1 MSRPVIVADRD
12 IPFLAGVLEPWFEVR
27 YLAGNAIGPSDI
39 RDAVA
44 LLVRT
49 RTRCNASLLAESAVR
64 FIGTATIGTDHIDT
78 EYCASRG
85 ITVASAPGCNA
96 AAVAQYV
103 RVALRA
109 LALDRPGTTLGIIG
123 VGHVGSLVA
132 EVGRRAGMHVLL
144 NDPPREAAEG
154 KSSCESA
161 ESVPSCE
168 SAESAPSCESIEGH
182 ASCEIAE
189 SVPLCDAMEDLGHD
203 GFRPSGFTPL
213 PALLAASDVVTL
225 HIPLWPENRDFAD
238 EAFFAAMKPGATFIN
253 ASRGEVVD
261 ETALLA
267 ARPRLGHLVLDV
279 WKNEP
284 AINRALL
291 AASDIA
297 TPHIAGYSIQGKI
310 NGTQAVVRALGEA
323 FGIAPLRSFEVPGV
337 PLPQTPYDIW
347 QDDSALRRDPS
358 SFESLRRHYS
368 FRNDQL

>member
-27 YLAGNAIGPSDI
+27 YLAGRAIGPADI

-103 RVALRA
+103 HVALRA

-154 KSSCESA
+154 
-161 ESVPSCE
+161 
-168 SAESAPSCESIEGH
+168 
-182 ASCEIAE
+182 
-189 SVPLCDAMEDLGHD
+189 
-203 GFRPSGFTPL
+203 PSGFTPL

-225 HIPLWPENRDFAD
+225 HIPLWPENHDFAD
-238 EAFFAAMKPGATFIN
+238 EAFFAAMKLGATFIN

-261 ETALLA
+261 ESALLA

-323 FGIAPLRSFEVPGV
+323 FGIAPLRSFEVTGV

-358 SFESLRRHYS
+358 SFESLRRNYS

>member
-1 MSRPVIVADRD
+1 MQRPVLVADRD

-27 YLAGNAIGPSDI
+27 YLAGKAISPADV

-49 RTRCNASLLAESAVR
+49 RTRCDAALLEGSSVR
-64 FIGTATIGTDHIDT
+64 LVATATIGTDHIDM

-103 RVALRA
+103 SAALRA
-109 LALDRPGTTLGIIG
+109 LSLDRPGTTLGVIG

-132 EVGRRAGMHVLL
+132 EVGRRAGMRVLL
-144 NDPPREAAEG
+144 SDPPREAAEG
-154 KSSCESA
+154 SA
-161 ESVPSCE
+161 
-168 SAESAPSCESIEGH
+168 
-182 ASCEIAE
+182 
-189 SVPLCDAMEDLGHD
+189 
-203 GFRPSGFTPL
+203 GFTPL

-261 ETALLA
+261 EDALLA
-267 ARPRLGHLVLDV
+267 ARPQLGHLVLDV

-284 AINRALL
+284 AINRTLL
-291 AASDIA
+291 AAADIA

-310 NGTQAVVRALGEA
+310 NGTQAVVRAVA
-323 FGIAPLRSFEVPGV
+323 STFAIAPLRDFSIPVFDPGVSVPGAPVHSAPASGAPDVPISDVPASSFPVPGV
-337 PLPQTPYDIW
+337 FLPQEPYDIW

-358 SFESLRRHYS
+358 AFESLRRHYPY
-368 FRNDQL
+368 RNDQL